1 MTRIN
6 MENTP
11 DMQEHDFN
19 IDNYKPVLATVY
31 AEAANQPPE
40 AKRHILSS
48 IINRA
53 QSGKSEFGAE
63 NGSIVEV
70 LKRGYSSARDNSPKY
85 QEAMSEQFKDKA
97 SEKSYKEVMAIW
109 SGMLKGTVK
118 KSDAEFILT
127 DKDVEDVKKKKLMD
141 MSKLE
146 RVYREGDFNFYK
158 YKAADKQLPSK
169 KTASMRKIGKRTN
182 GKLK

>member
-1 MTRIN
+1 MDN
-6 MENTP
+6 MNN
-11 DMQEHDFN
+11 MNNQEESFN

-40 AKRHILSS
+40 AKRHIISS

-53 QSGKSEFGAE
+53 QSGKAEYGAE
-63 NGSIVEV
+63 NGSIIDV
-70 LKRGYSSARDNSPKY
+70 LKKGYSSARDNSPKY
-85 QEAMSEQFKDKA
+85 QEAMSESFKDKA
-97 SEKSYKEVMAIW
+97 SEKSYKEVMALW

-141 MSKLE
+141 MTKLE
-146 RVYREGDFNFYK
+146 KVAREGDFNFYR
-158 YKAADKQLPSK
+158 YKKADKQPISNK
-169 KTASMRKIGKRTN
+169 SATVRKTVKGKN
-182 GKLK
+182 GKY